1 MNYRLLLNEMSNKI
15 EVELNTLVD
24 FNESDKTLISYICL

>member
-1 MNYRLLLNEMSNKI
+1 MSNKI

-24 FNESDKTLISYICL
+24 FNESDKTLISYICLYVV